1 MKNFYF
7 IDNETSEDFI
17 VEANDYHEAVNIAS
31 RYFDTPC
38 FEREI
43 SDYEAEM
50 LGVDTYQKGEKWKL
64 KLLVPCSCSLVS
76 SSRSRL
82 PDKARLVFLDV
93 KRLSF

>member
-7 IDNETSEDFI
+7 IDNETGEDFI

-50 LGVDTYQKGEKWKL
+50 LGVDTY
-64 KLLVPCSCSLVS
+64 
-76 SSRSRL
+76 
-82 PDKARLVFLDV
+82 
-93 KRLSF
+93 